1 MPAAISGI
9 PAPGTRLP
17 GSSWAAAADVP
28 AGLRAGLEARV
39 RVARD
44 RVGSSRDSELAA
56 DLAADLAAAE
66 HGGGPVVPTDVD
78 LDEFACDLDCRPP
91 EGPEGWLAE
100 LPWPLLAEYFEA
112 VREPAGPE
120 PIAAGRLPR
129 ELGDGCGFAAGGV
142 ADDLPPGPTLAGL
155 AADAWDDG
163 LGRLSDDELIGVLRA
178 ARRLA
183 SWAAGLELAA
193 VADLATRREDAAEAA
208 GDPARAEHTGDEI
221 AAALTLTGRAAD
233 TLLDLAAALGRL
245 PATTAALAAGRIDR
259 YKAAVIADE
268 TSGLSDEHALAVEGE
283 ILREATGQTTGQLR
297 AATRRAVLAADP
309 AAARRRKESAAQDAR
324 VEKWEEHA
332 GTAALAGRDLP
343 PAAVLA
349 ADHNLTALARTLRQA
364 GVPATMDQLR
374 AQVYLALLTGQPLT
388 TLLPPPLPAPGAA
401 SDSGHP
407 PAGPGARGTG
417 PGSAGY
423 GSAGPGSA
431 GPGSAGPGSAG
442 LGRGCA
448 GPAMGMT
455 GSVNLTMPLAT
466 WLGLSD
472 GPGEAAGY
480 GPLDADDSRALAD
493 LLAQRPGNRWCVT
506 LTGQHGQPIGHGCTR
521 TKPITS
527 KDPATGPGPPH
538 GPSPP
543 AGPTGLAGPPGW
555 LASITI
561 HPLETG
567 ACSHQRQSPV
577 YRPPPSLQHLIAV
590 RQPTCSF
597 PGCRRPAVGHCD
609 QDHTIPYHQGGR
621 TCECNLAPLCRRH
634 HRAKQTHGWI
644 LTQPRPG
651 EMTWTTPSSRTYITG
666 PAAYPA

>member
-9 PAPGTRLP
+9 PALGTRLP
-17 GSSWAAAADVP
+17 DSSRAAAADLP

-39 RVARD
+39 RVARAQ
-44 RVGSSRDSELAA
+44 VASSQDSELTA
-56 DLAADLAAAE
+56 DLAAVG
-66 HGGGPVVPTDVD
+66 HGGLVAPADAD
-78 LDEFACDLDCRPP
+78 LDEFACDLDCGPP
-91 EGPEGWLAE
+91 EGPEAWLAE

-129 ELGDGCGFAAGGV
+129 ELGQGCGFAAGGV

-155 AADAWDDG
+155 AADAWDGG

-183 SWAAGLELAA
+183 SWSAALELAA
-193 VADLATRREDAAEAA
+193 AADLATRREDEAEAA
-208 GDPARAEHTGDEI
+208 GDPAQAEHTGDEI

-245 PATTAALAAGRIDR
+245 PATAAALAAGRIDR

-268 TSGLSDEHALAVEGE
+268 TSGLSGEHALAVEDE
-283 ILREATGQTTGQLR
+283 ILGDATGQTTGQLR
-297 AATRRAVLAADP
+297 AATRRAVLSADP
-309 AAARRRKESAAQDAR
+309 AAARRRKEGAVRDAR

-388 TLLPPPLPAPGAA
+388 TLLPPPVPAPGAA
-401 SDSGHP
+401 SDSSHP
-407 PAGPGARGTG
+407 PTGPGAASDSSHPPTG
-417 PGSAGY
+417 PGTGRP
-423 GSAGPGSA
+423 GPGSA
-431 GPGSAGPGSAG
+431 GPGG
-442 LGRGCA
+442 GCA
-448 GPAMGMT
+448 GPAPGMT

-480 GPLDADDSRALAD
+480 GPLDADDSRALAG
-493 LLAQRPGNRWCVT
+493 LLAQWPGNRWCVT

-521 TKPITS
+521 TKPITGE
-527 KDPATGPGPPH
+527 DPATSPSSSH

-543 AGPTGLAGPPGW
+543 PSPTAPACTPNW
-555 LASITI
+555 LPSIAI
-561 HPLETG
+561 RPLETG
-567 ACSHQRQSPV
+567 ACCHQRQSPA
-577 YRPPPSLQHLIAV
+577 YRPPSSLQHLITV

-597 PGCRRPAVGHCD
+597 PGCRRPAIGGCD
-609 QDHTIPYHQGGR
+609 QDHTVPYHQGGR

-644 LTQPRPG
+644 LTQTRPG
-651 EMTWTTPSSRTYITG
+651 EMTWTTPSSRTYRTG

>member
-1 MPAAISGI
+1 MRTVIVWWDLSGSAQTIESLRAYLRDESVAAF
-9 PAPGTRLP
+9 AEVPGLRFKMWIADPETNRWGAVLLWE
-17 GSSWAAAADVP
+17 SAEAAALIGYPPTQSHVFDV
-28 AGLRAGLEARV
+28 EA
-39 RVARD
+39 
-44 RVGSSRDSELAA
+44 
-56 DLAADLAAAE
+56 
-66 HGGGPVVPTDVD
+66 T
-78 LDEFACDLDCRPP
+78 EFACDLDCRPP
-91 EGPEGWLAE
+91 EGPEGWLAD

-129 ELGDGCGFAAGGV
+129 ELGEGCGFAAGGV
-142 ADDLPPGPTLAGL
+142 ADELPPGPTLA
-155 AADAWDDG
+155 ADVWDGG

-183 SWAAGLELAA
+183 SWTAALELAA

-259 YKAAVIADE
+259 YKAAVIADQ
-268 TSGLSDEHALAVEGE
+268 TSGLSDEYALAVEGE

-309 AAARRRKESAAQDAR
+309 VAARRRKESAAHDAR

-349 ADHNLTALARTLRQA
+349 ADHNLTALAHALRQA

-374 AQVYLALLTGQPLT
+374 AHVYLALLTGQPLT
-388 TLLPPPLPAPGAA
+388 TLLPPPVPAPGAA
-401 SDSGHP
+401 SDSSHP
-407 PAGPGARGTG
+407 PAGPGATRPG
-417 PGSAGY
+417 PESAG
-423 GSAGPGSA
+423 S
-431 GPGSAGPGSAG
+431 GSAG

-493 LLAQRPGNRWCVT
+493 LLAQRPGNRWCIT

-521 TKPITS
+521 TKPFTS
-527 KDPATGPGPPH
+527 KGPATGPGPAH

-543 AGPTGLAGPPGW
+543 ASPVGLAGTPGW

-567 ACSHQRQSPV
+567 ACSHQRQSAV
-577 YRPPPSLQHLIAV
+577 YRPPPSLQHLITV

-597 PGCRRPAVGHCD
+597 PGCRRPVC
-609 QDHTIPYHQGGR
+609 P
-621 TCECNLAPLCRRH
+621 
-634 HRAKQTHGWI
+634 RAG
-644 LTQPRPG
+644 
-651 EMTWTTPSSRTYITG
+651 
-666 PAAYPA
+666 

>member
-17 GSSWAAAADVP
+17 GSSRAAAADLP

-39 RVARD
+39 RVARG
-44 RVGSSRDSELAA
+44 RVASSQDGELAS
-56 DLAADLAAAE
+56 DLAAVQ
-66 HGGGPVVPTDVD
+66 HGGGLVEPTDVD
-78 LDEFACDLDCRPP
+78 LDEFACDLDCGPP

-129 ELGDGCGFAAGGV
+129 ELGQGCGFAAGGV

-155 AADAWDDG
+155 AADAWGGG
-163 LGRLSDDELIGVLRA
+163 LGRLTDDELIGVLRA

-183 SWAAGLELAA
+183 SWTAAMELAA
-193 VADLATRREDAAEAA
+193 VANLATRREDAAEAV

-283 ILREATGQTTGQLR
+283 LLREAAGQTTGQLR

-309 AAARRRKESAAQDAR
+309 AAARRRKESAAHDAR

-349 ADHNLTALARTLRQA
+349 ADHNLTVLARTLRKA

-374 AQVYLALLTGQPLT
+374 AQVYLALLTGQPFT
-388 TLLPPPLPAPGAA
+388 TLLPAPVPAPGAA
-401 SDSGHP
+401 SDASHP
-407 PAGPGARGTG
+407 LAVPGARWPG
-417 PGSAGY
+417 PGSAC
-423 GSAGPGSA
+423 
-431 GPGSAGPGSAG
+431 

-480 GPLDADDSRALAD
+480 GPLDADDSRTLAG

-527 KDPATGPGPPH
+527 KGAATGPGPCH

-543 AGPTGLAGPPGW
+543 ASPAGLADTPGW
-555 LASITI
+555 LASVII

-567 ACSHQRQSPV
+567 ACSHQRQSRA
-577 YRPPPSLQHLIAV
+577 YRPPPSLQHLITI

-597 PGCRRPAVGHCD
+597 PGCRRPAAGHCD
-609 QDHTIPYHQGGR
+609 QDHTIAYHQGGR

-651 EMTWTTPSSRTYITG
+651 EMTWTTPSSRTYTTG